1 MATLLSS
8 DTDARWLPL
17 SCQATPHTCTP
28 ASPLRP
34 HAHTE
39 TQALRLSY
47 IVRLCTKI

>member
-28 ASPLRP
+28 RFPAQTMCTDSNSSPPPL
-34 HAHTE
+34 
-39 TQALRLSY
+39 
-47 IVRLCTKI
+47 